1 MNSKPWAA
9 LTSVFFAPVLTWCL
23 SLETVNWAPFLA
35 WTFGIGGDIAIW
47 ASSYFRGTGSF
58 AVRNS
63 LNYSLFFFGNL
74 GFFTALLW
82 GKTDGDI
89 EGGVLFALRLPIFLL
104 LAPLFWAGVV
114 FVSGRIL
121 MCEGGFRTPRR
132 LWRGLVNWL
141 MGSPPGYRQL

>member
-1 MNSKPWAA
+1 
-9 LTSVFFAPVLTWCL
+9 
-23 SLETVNWAPFLA
+23 LA

-89 EGGVLFALRLPIFLL
+89 ERGGIVRAETPDISTARAAVLGGSCLRE
-104 LAPLFWAGVV
+104 WKNSYV
-114 FVSGRIL
+114 
-121 MCEGGFRTPRR
+121 
-132 LWRGLVNWL
+132 
-141 MGSPPGYRQL
+141 